1 MEKAERREEKARKRA
16 KRETR
21 RPARERGGSTDSV
34 DSFRGIDPTRCV
46 FRPLPDLRGR

>member
-1 MEKAERREEKARKRA
+1 MEKANRQDEEKRKRA

-21 RPARERGGSTDSV
+21 RLAHGRGGSTDTS
-34 DSFRGIDPTRCV
+34 DAFRGIDPTRCV